1 MQTRRKGFR
10 ETRRRLL
17 AKGGGGGAGG
27 SRRTFSQAV
36 ETRAGQ
42 MVSGNMVK
50 VEKAVWKRLGRG
62 RKKAWL
68 DGERERG
75 EGGEGGPENVCGR
88 RSQKGLVRR

>member
-1 MQTRRKGFR
+1 MRKGFR

-42 MVSGNMVK
+42 MVSGNVVK
-50 VEKAVWKRLGRG
+50 MAKAVRRTFAAGGR
-62 RKKAWL
+62 RKAWL
-68 DGERERG
+68 DGEWERG
-75 EGGEGGPENVCGR
+75 DGGSYQLEQVM
-88 RSQKGLVRR
+88 

>member
-1 MQTRRKGFR
+1 
-10 ETRRRLL
+10 
-17 AKGGGGGAGG
+17 
-27 SRRTFSQAV
+27 
-36 ETRAGQ
+36 

-50 VEKAVWKRLGRG
+50 VAKAVRRTFAAGGR
-62 RKKAWL
+62 RKAWL